1 MVNNDVKIV
10 VNVDV
15 DKKIEKILEVETS
28 NISIENDSGKEVLL
42 KSLRSKVQVTVSGYE
57 SDLAKLKAE
66 DIKLYVSVK
75 KDDVGKNVQIK
86 AKNIEGIEIVKIS
99 NDIVQA
105 VEK

>member
-1 MVNNDVKIV
+1 MVNNDLKIV

>member
-57 SDLAKLKAE
+57 SDLAKLKVE

-75 KDDVGKNVQIK
+75 KADVGKNVQIK